1 MMSRIARFAVLVA
14 ALASL
19 FAVMS
24 STAGAVTWHN
34 TGDTAFTATSNAGT
48 LTSTAVT
55 LGCAGADGIGSVTGG
70 SPFVGN
76 TLNVDATIGFTSC
89 TLSGQTVSVECG
101 VTLTGTAW
109 DSGTPAVTTGTADV
123 TCGVYL
129 TGTKICH
136 IEGNVHGHYINAS
149 GTTPGVLTV
158 TPSSN
163 LTLTNGAAGTCP
175 LGNGDKGSLTHLSFN
190 VEPDAAAPFGPILTR
205 TA

>member
-1 MMSRIARFAVLVA
+1 MMSRIARFAMMVA
-14 ALASL
+14 ALTSL
-19 FAVMS
+19 FAMMS

-34 TGDTAFTATSNAGT
+34 TGDQHFSATGGAGT
-48 LTSTAVT
+48 LSSTAVT
-55 LGCAGADGIGSVTGG
+55 LGCTGSDATGTVPA
-70 SPFVGN
+70 SPFVGQ
-76 TLNVDATIGFTSC
+76 TLAVSGTILFTGCTISGSAT
-89 TLSGQTVSVECG
+89 SVECG
-101 VTLTGTAW
+101 YTLTGTTQPTANI
-109 DSGTPAVTTGTADV
+109 TTGTADV